1 MKELKELALI
11 VNSLELIIPAVNL
24 LPLYSNSKLG
34 SLLKGV
40 VAEQYDNDHDAINDL
55 YAIKDPKKSHG
66 GYRKLKFTLKKRLKD
81 AILLF
86 DERNKKYNDYQKA
99 YYQCCKEGAVVKI
112 LLGLNARTAA
122 VGIAQ
127 SVLKKAKQFEFT
139 NIAVDMALILRLHYG
154 ARLGDKD
161 KFTHY
166 NIIAKKYR
174 HLLELETKAQEVY
187 IELILSY
194 VNSRSPKIEQHHRAL
209 QAIQSIEQPSLQNT
223 SYQFQLYYYMIKL
236 MIATTIYDYKNAL
249 IICDEAINCFNK
261 KAYQAHVPLQIFYYQ
276 QLVCHTFLHQYTK
289 GRQTAEQC
297 LNLISEGSF
306 NWFKYYELYFLL
318 AMHTQNY
325 EDANRIFQI
334 VTRHKRFQFLPDNV
348 CEIWTVFEAYLY
360 YLSTLNKIGTTTS
373 IHSKK
378 GFKLGKFINEILIF
392 SKDKS
397 GVNAAVL
404 IIQILILIA
413 EKRYNETIDRFESTQ
428 QYCYRYLKGSYTKRS
443 YIFLK
448 MLLKVIQLGFQ
459 KDLIEEKTPKL
470 KAELENLPIE
480 VSNQAMEVEII
491 PFELLWKYLLDSI

>member
-1 MKELKELALI
+1 M
-11 VNSLELIIPAVNL
+11 
-24 LPLYSNSKLG
+24 
-34 SLLKGV
+34 
-40 VAEQYDNDHDAINDL
+40 
-55 YAIKDPKKSHG
+55 
-66 GYRKLKFTLKKRLKD
+66 
-81 AILLF
+81 
-86 DERNKKYNDYQKA
+86 
-99 YYQCCKEGAVVKI
+99 
-112 LLGLNARTAA
+112 LGLNARTAA

-139 NIAVDMALILRLHYG
+139 SIVVDMAMILRLHYG

-166 NIIAKKYR
+166 NSIAKEYQHSLR
-174 HLLELETKAQEVY
+174 LETKAQEVY

-194 VNSRSPKIEQHHRAL
+194 VNSRSPKIEQHHHAL
-209 QAIQSIEQPSLQNT
+209 QAIQSIEPQSLQNT

-236 MIATTIYDYKNAL
+236 MVATTIYDYKNAL
-249 IICDEAINCFNK
+249 IICNEAINCFNK
-261 KAYQAHVPLQIFYYQ
+261 KPYQAHVPLQIFYYQ
-276 QLVCHTFLHQYTK
+276 QLVCYTFLHQYDK
-289 GRQTAEQC
+289 GQQTAEKC
-297 LNLISEGSF
+297 LNLINEGSF

-334 VTRHKRFQFLPDNV
+334 VTKHKRFQFLPDNV
-348 CEIWTVFEAYLY
+348 REIWVVLEAYLY
-360 YLSTLNKIGTTTS
+360 YLNVLDKISITTS
-373 IHSKK
+373 VNKKK

-397 GVNAAVL
+397 GINAAVL

-413 EKRYNETIDRFESTQ
+413 EKRYAETIDRFESTQ
-428 QYCYRYLKGSYTKRS
+428 QYCYRYLKSSYTKRS

-459 KDLIEEKTPKL
+459 KDLIEEKTLKL
-470 KAELENLPIE
+470 KTELENLPIE

-491 PFELLWKYLLDSI
+491 PFEQLWKYLLDSI